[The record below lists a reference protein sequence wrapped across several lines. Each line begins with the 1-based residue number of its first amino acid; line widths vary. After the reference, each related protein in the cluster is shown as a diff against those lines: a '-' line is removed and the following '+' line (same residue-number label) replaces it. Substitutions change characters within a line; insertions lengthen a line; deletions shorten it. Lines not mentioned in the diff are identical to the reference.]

1 MTKQPAPE
9 EPAEDPVA
17 DGEDTEGQSMAA
29 LIAMRELTKRE
40 RSTARQTDETLPR
53 LTKSFPRMRDDSKK

>member
-1 MTKQPAPE
+1 MTKQPVSE
-9 EPAEDPVA
+9 EPAEDPVT
-17 DGEDTEGQSMAA
+17 DGEDTEGQSMGA

-40 RSTARQTDETLPR
+40 RPTVRQTDETLPR

>member
-1 MTKQPAPE
+1 M
-9 EPAEDPVA
+9 
-17 DGEDTEGQSMAA
+17 GA

-40 RSTARQTDETLPR
+40 RPTVRQTDETLPR